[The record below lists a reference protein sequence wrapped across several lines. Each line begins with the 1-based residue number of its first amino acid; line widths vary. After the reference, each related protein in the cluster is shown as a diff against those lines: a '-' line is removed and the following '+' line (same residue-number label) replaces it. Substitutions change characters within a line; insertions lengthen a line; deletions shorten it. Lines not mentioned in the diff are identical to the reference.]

1 MSLMTS
7 LSTGVSG
14 LRAAQTAVNTTA
26 HNIANVNTKGYSRQ
40 DIINAD
46 KVYNK
51 VGSSHI
57 SYSQVGLGSEV
68 AAIKQSRNVF
78 YDKAYRLQVGRQNF
92 YEVQSEAVSE
102 IENLMGE
109 MNGVQFQNTVADVW
123 NSVQELAKEPDSI
136 VKRTAFISTANT
148 FLLRAQDIYSQLES
162 YQVNLNTQIQES
174 VDRINQIGEKIKALN
189 TEIARYEIGSEN
201 ANDYR
206 DQRNLLL
213 DELGEYASISYYE
226 DVDGKVLVNIEGT
239 QFVSQDHVYKIHTEP
254 LNETTR
260 MLNVVWGT
268 GNPVFNLDQGFSSEK
283 NTDIGK
289 LKSLLMAR
297 GDAAGKYTDIPS
309 KTDEK
314 YNKNG
319 TFNQEAY
326 DQDVIDY
333 NKTVGSY
340 IIMNNQASFDKLI
353 HAVATAINDVLCPN
367 SDVDS
372 VLGNLGLTTTETEV
386 TYTDYRGKTVKKNL
400 SEVKIWDEYN
410 VAVGMDEDATP
421 REELFSRQAV
431 ERYTE
436 VEIEVAD
443 KDGNTSKKKIWIY
456 NEEDPKDEYTLYT
469 TKQMNINENLLDNP
483 SKLPL
488 SANNYL
494 GGVDGYDE
502 VTCEKL
508 KEIWNVEFDT
518 INPNVLTK
526 QTFTDYYQALI
537 GNVAT
542 LGREY
547 KSMASD
553 QEGLV
558 EGIDS
563 NRQAVSGVS
572 SDEQLTYLIQF
583 QYAYTA
589 NSRYITTI
597 DEMLADLLNKL
608 S

>member
-14 LRAAQTAVNTTA
+14 LKAAQTAVNTTA

-410 VAVGMDEDATP
+410 AAVGMDEDATP

-443 KDGNTSKKKIWIY
+443 KD
-456 NEEDPKDEYTLYT
+456 
-469 TKQMNINENLLDNP
+469 LD
-483 SKLPL
+483 L
-488 SANNYL
+488 
-494 GGVDGYDE
+494 
-502 VTCEKL
+502 
-508 KEIWNVEFDT
+508 
-518 INPNVLTK
+518 
-526 QTFTDYYQALI
+526 Q
-537 GNVAT
+537 
-542 LGREY
+542 
-547 KSMASD
+547 
-553 QEGLV
+553 
-558 EGIDS
+558 
-563 NRQAVSGVS
+563 
-572 SDEQLTYLIQF
+572 
-583 QYAYTA
+583 
-589 NSRYITTI
+589 
-597 DEMLADLLNKL
+597 
-608 S
+608 